1 MAITQK
7 IKKRNGELV
16 DFQPQKITLVVQKA
30 FAAVLGDSHEADAKD
45 ITRVVVDAID
55 AKFGNTAF
63 VPTVEEIQDLVETAL
78 MERGFFTVAKDYII
92 YRYEHSKL
100 RAEQKEEVIEK
111 IIEHS
116 LMITKRDGSVQAFS
130 ESKLT
135 RTLLRAAEGYE
146 RAIDVPAIIARVRAE
161 MYDKMKTKDIHEV
174 LIMVVRSMIERDP
187 AHSIVAAQLLLQSL
201 YREVFGTMD
210 YTRLEEVHKAA
221 FIKTINRGVEIG
233 QFDPR
238 MLEYDLP
245 KLAEA
250 LIVERDRDFKYL
262 GLQTLQANYL
272 SKEHGSRK
280 LLETPQIFWMRVS
293 MGCALAEKT
302 PEERERY
309 AIEFYEVM
317 SAMYYT
323 PSSPTLYH
331 AGLKLPQLSSCFLS
345 TVGDDLH
352 AIFRE
357 YSDGAQLLKFAG
369 GLGTDWT
376 SVRATGSLVKTTGVE
391 SQGVIPFLK
400 IANDVTISINRSGRR
415 RGAQAVY
422 LEYWHADIEDFIEL
436 RKNTGDERRRAHDLN
451 TAVWVP
457 DLFMKRL
464 AADEMWTLFS
474 PSDVPDLHEIYGRKF
489 DERYAEYERLAD
501 EGKMPMFKRV
511 RAADLWRKHLTML
524 FESGHPWI
532 TWKDPSNIRSPQDH
546 VGVVHSSNLCTEITL
561 NSTPDGETAV
571 CNLGSINMSSFVHNE
586 KFDRDLVARVV
597 PVAMR
602 MLDNVIDINYYP
614 TEKTKNSNMRHR
626 PVGLGLRGLQDALYK
641 MNINFDSDEAV
652 KFSDES
658 MEIIAYHTI
667 LSSALLAK
675 ERGTYESYKG
685 SKWDR
690 GILPQDTI
698 ALLEQERNMRID
710 IPRHETLDWRLVRES
725 IRQWG
730 MRNSN
735 TMANAPTASTAN
747 IAGCYPTIEPIYKNI
762 YVKSNMAGDFMVVND
777 FLVDDLKKLGLWSM
791 DMLEK
796 IKFFD
801 GSIQEIEE
809 IPPALRAKY
818 KEVFEIEPTWLI
830 KAAAHRGRW
839 IDQSQSLNIFYGG
852 TSGRVLSEIYQYAW
866 GLGLKTTY
874 YLRTLGA
881 SRIEKSTVNM
891 AKFGGT
897 SKTDLGVGTGTTG
910 SPQANA
916 GQTTVTIEEIITIN
930 EPTPSLVAKSIP
942 SPMVMNPQGEVLFA
956 RPSVAEERSAEA
968 HTLDTAENENTS
980 IAASRSTK
988 TPSSNNF
995 SRSATTTIE
1004 ATATLIKRPQSTPML
1019 TASIARETPLAPKIS
1034 STAANTTAQTV
1045 PLEKSFGEKSGDRLA
1060 KLLAEEAARN
1070 KGTIKP
1076 KVEVIGEVCESCS
1089 A

>member
-1 MAITQK
+1 MAITQR

-16 DFQPQKITLVVQKA
+16 DFHPDKVTIAVQKA
-30 FAAVLGDSHEADAKD
+30 FAAVLGDSHETDAKD

-55 AKFGNTAF
+55 QKFGNTAF
-63 VPTVEEIQDLVETAL
+63 FPTVEDIQDLVETAL
-78 MERGFFTVAKDYII
+78 MERSYFTVAKDYII

-100 RAEQKEEVIEK
+100 REEQKEEIIEK
-111 IIEHS
+111 IAENT
-116 LMITKRDGSVQAFS
+116 LLITKRDGTPQAFS

-135 RTLLRAAEGYE
+135 RTLLKAAAGLD
-146 RAIDVPAIIARVRAE
+146 RVVDVPAIIARVRAE
-161 MYDKMKTKDIHEV
+161 MYDGMKTKDIHEV

-187 AHSIVAAQLLLQSL
+187 AHSTVAAQLLLQSL
-201 YREVFGTMD
+201 YRDVFGPMD
-210 YTRLEEVHKAA
+210 YTKLEEIHKVA
-221 FIKTINRGVEIG
+221 FANTIKRGVEIG

-238 MLEYDLP
+238 MLDFNLP

-272 SKEHGSRK
+272 SKEHGTKK
-280 LLETPQIFWMRVS
+280 LLETPQIFWMRVA

-302 PEERERY
+302 PEERERS

-331 AGLKLPQLSSCFLS
+331 AGLLRPQLSSCFLS
-345 TVGDDLH
+345 TVGDDLN
-352 AIFRE
+352 AIFKE
-357 YSDGAQLLKFAG
+357 YSDGAQLLKYAG

-376 SVRATGSLVKTTGVE
+376 AVRATGSLVKTTGVE

-451 TAVWVP
+451 TAVWIP

-464 AADEMWTLFS
+464 AADEYWTLFS
-474 PSDVPDLHEIYGRKF
+474 PSDVPDLHEIYGKKF
-489 DERYAEYERLAD
+489 DERYAAYEKMAD
-501 EGKMPMFKRV
+501 EGTMPMFKRV

-561 NSTPDGETAV
+561 NSSADGETAV
-571 CNLGSINMSSFVHNE
+571 CNLGSINMSSFVRDGR
-586 KFDRDLVARVV
+586 FDRDLVARVV

-602 MLDNVIDINYYP
+602 MLDNVIDVNYYP

-658 MEIIAYHTI
+658 MEVIAYHTI

-690 GILPQDTI
+690 GILPQDTLQ
-698 ALLEQERNMRID
+698 LLEAERGMKID
-710 IPRHETLDWRLVRES
+710 VPRHETLDWRLVRES
-725 IRQWG
+725 VRTWG

-762 YVKSNMAGDFMVVND
+762 YVKSNMAGDFMVVNE
-777 FLVDDLKKLGLWSM
+777 FLVDDLKRLELWSM

-796 IKFFD
+796 IKFYD
-801 GSIQEIEE
+801 GSIQEIAE
-809 IPPALRAKY
+809 IPEALRRKY
-818 KEVFEIEPTWLI
+818 KEVFEIEPQWLI

-852 TSGRVLSEIYQYAW
+852 TSGKVLSEIYQYAW
-866 GLGLKTTY
+866 SLGLKTTY

-881 SRIEKSTVNM
+881 SRIEKSTINM

-897 SKTDLGVGTGTTG
+897 SKTDLGAGTGT
-910 SPQANA
+910 N
-916 GQTTVTIEEIITIN
+916 
-930 EPTPSLVAKSIP
+930 
-942 SPMVMNPQGEVLFA
+942 
-956 RPSVAEERSAEA
+956 
-968 HTLDTAENENTS
+968 
-980 IAASRSTK
+980 
-988 TPSSNNF
+988 
-995 SRSATTTIE
+995 SATTTITIE
-1004 ATATLIKRPQSTPML
+1004 ETVTISESIRMPAGEPVLSTMMLSPEVEMAYAQAPRKQSTPML
-1019 TASIARETPLAPKIS
+1019 TASIARETPLAQAYTPATDPIP
-1034 STAANTTAQTV
+1034 ST
-1045 PLEKSFGEKSGDRLA
+1045 EKSFGEQSGDRLTL
-1060 KLLAEEAARN
+1060 LLAEEASRN
-1070 KGTIKP
+1070 KGMIKP
-1076 KVEVIGEVCESCS
+1076 KVEIIGETCESCS